1 MTGNGAMSDRASRG
15 GSTSRSLLADAQGHD
30 PTAWTRL
37 VNLYAPLVAA
47 WCRRWGLAEQEIADV
62 LQEVFAAVARNLGAF
77 RKERPS
83 DTFRGWLA
91 TITRNKLRD
100 HYRQRADQPAAIGGT
115 EASLRLAQVLD
126 PLSADE
132 SELRDDAAFS
142 AVLQQALESIRSEFH
157 DSTWKAFW
165 AVVVE
170 GQSTAEVASA
180 LKMRP
185 GTVRVAKSRVLHR
198 LRRELGDIQ
207 E

>member
-1 MTGNGAMSDRASRG
+1 MTGNGATSDRASRG

-30 PTAWTRL
+30 PAAWTRL

-100 HYRQRADQPAAIGGT
+100 HYRQRTDQPAAIGGT

-142 AVLQQALESIRSEFH
+142 AVLQQALDSIRGEFH
-157 DSTWKAFW
+157 EATWKAFW
-165 AVVVE
+165 AVVVD
-170 GQSTAEVASA
+170 GQTTAEVAST

>member
-1 MTGNGAMSDRASRG
+1 MSMGNAANQRASRN
-15 GSTSRSLLADAQGHD
+15 GSTSRSLLADAQGQN
-30 PTAWTRL
+30 PSAWTRL

-62 LQEVFAAVARNLGAF
+62 LQEVFAAVANNLGTF
-77 RKERPS
+77 RKEHPS

-91 TITRNKLRD
+91 TIAKNKLRD
-100 HYRQRADQPAAIGGT
+100 HYRQRAERPTAIGGT

-132 SELRDDAAFS
+132 SDLNDDAAFS
-142 AVLQQALESIRSEFH
+142 AVLQQALDSIRGEFH
-157 DSTWKAFW
+157 EPTWKAFW

-170 GQSTAEVASA
+170 GQSTAEAASA
-180 LKMRP
+180 LCMKP